1 MTITLPSLDQ
11 SRDLVQPA
19 LRAAVDR
26 LDPTIRQVAGYHFGW
41 CAEDGTAVR
50 GSGGKAIRA
59 ALVLLGSA
67 AVCGDRATAMPAA
80 VAVELVH
87 NFSLIH
93 DDLMDRDTQRRHRP
107 TVWALWGDGV
117 AVLAGDALLSLAYE
131 ILFETGSPRAAA
143 AGRLLTAATRELI
156 RGQVAD
162 LSFESREQVTATE
175 CEQMAVGKTAALLSA
190 ASSIGALFAGADR
203 AATDAL
209 AQHGH
214 HLGVAFQ
221 LVDDLLGLWG
231 DPAVTGKPV
240 FSDLI
245 QRKKTLPITWSIEN
259 GGAPGRA
266 LAGWLADDRAP
277 AGTDEL
283 AHVAGL
289 VERAGGR
296 AWAEQQARDRIELAL
311 AALRPVRMPAG
322 CRAEYEQLAR
332 FVAERTA

>member
-1 MTITLPSLDQ
+1 MTLTLPSLDQ

-26 LDPTIRQVAGYHFGW
+26 LDPTTRRVAGYHFGW
-41 CAEDGTAVR
+41 CAEDGTVAHC
-50 GSGGKAIRA
+50 SGGKTIRA
-59 ALVLLGSA
+59 ALALLGAA
-67 AVCGDRATAMPAA
+67 AVCGDRDAGVPAA

-107 TVWALWGDGV
+107 TVWALWGDPV
-117 AVLAGDALLSLAYE
+117 AVLAGDALLALAYE
-131 ILFETGSPRAAA
+131 ILFDSGSPRAAA
-143 AGRLLTAATRELI
+143 AGRLLTGATRELI

-162 LSFESREQVTATE
+162 LEFESRTRVPTAE
-175 CEQMAVGKTAALLSA
+175 CERMAVGKTAALLSA
-190 ASSIGALFAGADR
+190 AASIGAVLAGADR
-203 AATDAL
+203 TVTDAL

-245 QRKKTLPITWSIEN
+245 QRKKTLPITWAIEN

-266 LAGWLADDRAP
+266 LADWLADDRSAP
-277 AGTDEL
+277 GPDDL
-283 AHVAGL
+283 ADAADL
-289 VERAGGR
+289 VEKAGGR
-296 AWAEQQARDRIELAL
+296 DWAQREAAGRVDRAL
-311 AALRPVRMPAG
+311 GALQSVSMPAR
-322 CRAEYEQLAR
+322 CRAEYENLAH
-332 FVAERTA
+332 FVVERTA